1 MRTIERVR
9 EAIDAT
15 TADGRRFADAHGK
28 VLDWALRRN
37 CAHGDHLL
45 SPPDPDELIDA
56 LAEAYEIEIE

>member
-1 MRTIERVR
+1 MRLVQRVS
-9 EAIDAT
+9 EAIDAA
-15 TADGRRFADAHGK
+15 TADDRRFADAHRK
-28 VLDWALRRN
+28 ILDWALRRN